1 MHSTQIEE
9 IANRLYADRP
19 DDILFH
25 YTSLGSLLSIL
36 KSRSLWA
43 TDIRFFSDAAELKH
57 LMNALHDGIRLRNN
71 DEVLHQFR
79 DWLSDRLPQ
88 GNMVFAVSFS
98 AHGDLLSQWR
108 AYSSP
113 AKGVSLGFDPKAIVA
128 LATNQSFSL
137 GRCLYDRKE
146 QDQLA
151 NEILDSVLYLGAQM
165 GKDPKRHPSQSYYTA
180 FEEMETPLL
189 RIGALFKH
197 PAFREEVEWR
207 AVSPVLTDYVHSRI
221 QYREGASTLVPY
233 LDFELAASSS
243 PLPLSSVIV
252 GPTPHVNL
260 ASDAI
265 SRCLSGYGASPGVYP
280 SIIPYRTW

>member
-1 MHSTQIEE
+1 MHSTKIEE
-9 IANRLYADRP
+9 IASRLYADLP
-19 DDILFH
+19 ADILFH
-25 YTSLGSLLSIL
+25 YTSLGSMLSIL
-36 KSRSLWA
+36 KTRSIWA
-43 TDIRFFSDAAELKH
+43 TDIRFFSDAAELRH
-57 LMNALHDGIRLRNN
+57 LMNALHDGIRLRS
-71 DEVLHQFR
+71 DDKILHQFK

-98 AHGDLLSQWR
+98 AQGDLLSQWR

-113 AKGVSLGFDPKAIVA
+113 AKGVSLGFDPKAVVA
-128 LATNQSFSL
+128 LAAAQSFSV

-146 QDQLA
+146 QEQLT
-151 NEILDSVLYLGAQM
+151 NEILDSVAYLGVQM
-165 GKDPKRHPSQSYYTA
+165 GEDAERHPSQSYHTA
-180 FEEMETPLL
+180 FEAMETPLL

-207 AVSPVLTDYVHSRI
+207 AVSPVLTDYVHSGI

-233 LDFELAASSS
+233 LDFKLAASSS